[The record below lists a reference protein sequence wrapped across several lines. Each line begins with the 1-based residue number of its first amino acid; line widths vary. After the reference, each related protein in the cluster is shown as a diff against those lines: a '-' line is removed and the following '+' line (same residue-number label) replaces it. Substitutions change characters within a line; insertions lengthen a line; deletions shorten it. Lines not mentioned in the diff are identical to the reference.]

1 MTFTKRELMLRIWE
15 NVGGSQQVVKRTVQ
29 AFMDEIIDELARGNR
44 VEFRDFGTFR
54 AVRKPPR
61 RARNPRTGQQVQ
73 VAARTKIVFKAGR
86 RMKKKAQ
93 AVKE

>member
-1 MTFTKRELMLRIWE
+1 MTFTKRELMLRVWE
-15 NVGGSQQVVKRTVQ
+15 HVGGSQQVVKHTVQ

-61 RARNPRTGQQVQ
+61 RARNPRTGKQVQ
-73 VAARTKIVFKAGR
+73 VAARTKIVFKTGR